1 LIVNDFICILVVTM
15 AALVVAVS
23 GDIINVVSPKG
34 IRLKDTFVALEE
46 QFVFGVLLLAGI

>member
-1 LIVNDFICILVVTM
+1 M

-23 GDIINVVSPKG
+23 GEIINIVSTKG

-46 QFVFGVLLLAGI
+46 QLVFAVFFGGRYLTVCF